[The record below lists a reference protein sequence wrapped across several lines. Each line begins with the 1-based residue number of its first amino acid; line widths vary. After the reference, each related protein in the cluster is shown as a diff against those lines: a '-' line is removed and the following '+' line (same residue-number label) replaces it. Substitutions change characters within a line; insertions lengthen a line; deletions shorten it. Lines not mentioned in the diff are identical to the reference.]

1 MAGLKANPH
10 FDLFLFL
17 AIISIV
23 IFCFIEVSFI
33 WGVISLAVGTPILLL
48 WIHLRTEIFK

>member
-1 MAGLKANPH
+1 MAGLKANPL

-17 AIISIV
+17 AIISV
-23 IFCFIEVSFI
+23 VVFCFVELSFT
-33 WGVISLAVGTPILLL
+33 WGVISLAVGIPILLL